1 MADAKQVAEVLGVEE
16 GKLGDVVPETLF
28 KDGQGPL
35 SDVVDTLLDHQK
47 KVKELSE
54 SVEFQK
60 GEAKKAFDVRD
71 QLKNK
76 LRELETN
83 GIQDEELKKQYQEAT
98 KTLATLEAEKGKLS
112 EELEGLRQFK
122 NTWEENTKSQVD
134 AAIKQYQVPK
144 QVAEMIK
151 RMELQDQ
158 LPFLQS
164 TFGVKDDDGKGQL
177 PFAGKKVGGSG
188 LPFEGYISEEDYEQ
202 KKGDKG
208 WLKENRERVNKS
220 MTFWSD

>member
-47 KVKELSE
+47 MVKELSE

-60 GEAKKAFDVRD
+60 GEAKKAFNVRD
-71 QLKNK
+71 ELKNK
-76 LRELETN
+76 LRELEAN

-98 KTLATLEAEKGKLS
+98 KSLATLEAEKGKLS
-112 EELEGLRQFK
+112 EELESLRNFRT
-122 NTWEENTKSQVD
+122 TWEENTKSQVD

-151 RMELQDQ
+151 RMELTDQ

-164 TFGVKDDDGKGQL
+164 TYGVKDPDGKGQL

-188 LPFEGYISEEDYEQ
+188 HPFEGFIDEETYES
-202 KKGDKG
+202 KKDDKA
-208 WLKENRERVNKS
+208 WLKENRERVNRS
-220 MTFWSD
+220 MTFWGE